1 MKERERKRPPFFL
14 SQNGSQPKIE
24 WGMSVNKERERERE
38 RERVA
43 FSTSREVRVSEC
55 EED

>member
-24 WGMSVNKERERERE
+24 WGMSVKKEREREGC
-38 RERVA
+38 V
-43 FSTSREVRVSEC
+43 FYVT
-55 EED
+55 

>member
-24 WGMSVNKERERERE
+24 WGMNVNKERERERE
-38 RERVA
+38 RGLRFLRHVKYE
-43 FSTSREVRVSEC
+43 
-55 EED
+55 